1 MHSIFRLILL
11 AGVIC
16 TSMPSG
22 SHAQEA
28 VAGENGEKRVQYQ
41 LVLPDEKTPEN
52 VKPEEHNPFESE
64 GEAQNRLAPG
74 DTEENRVRGCVSRV
88 WLVSERHDDAPGKL
102 FFRGDSDA
110 HLVRGEIAML
120 LRIFSG
126 RTPEEILSV
135 DPKAV
140 FERLGLK
147 DALTMQRSNGL
158 FSMMNRIQHEA
169 RTAA

>member
-1 MHSIFRLILL
+1 M
-11 AGVIC
+11 AGVDQTINDL
-16 TSMPSG
+16 
-22 SHAQEA
+22 ADDFA
-28 VAGENGEKRVQYQ
+28 
-41 LVLPDEKTPEN
+41 LLPDW
-52 VKPEEHNPFESE
+52 EERISHVIE
-64 GEAQNRLAPG
+64 LARALDPIS
-74 DTEENRVRGCVSRV
+74 DAERTEENRVRGCISRV
-88 WLVSERHDDAPGKL
+88 WLVSERRTEAPEKL
-102 FFRGDSDA
+102 YFRGDSDA

-126 RTPEEILSV
+126 RTPQEILSI

-147 DALTMQRSNGL
+147 EALTAQRSNGL